1 MRRIICIFLSLVLL
15 IVQFPTANASVP
27 VSASSAI
34 LFCKDDGKVYF
45 SLTENKQSKIA
56 STTKIMTALLAL
68 EYASKDNIN
77 VEFTAD
83 MIAEGSSMYLQVGEV
98 VTLYDLAVGLLLA
111 SGNDAA
117 NAVAT
122 AIAGSNEKFAELM
135 NNRAQEIGMKNTN
148 FVTPSGLDDPLHY
161 STAYDMALLM
171 CEAMSNPDFAQITAM
186 KSHTV
191 DFVSPADKSTTYTNH
206 NRLLSMYD
214 YCIGGKTGYTMASG
228 RCLVTV
234 AKKDELTFVCVTFND
249 RNDFKDHMTLYDY
262 GYDNYS
268 AVVLDDTDIYFNIPT
283 LDGENSSTLVSCED
297 ITKLVLPKDKANKV
311 KRKVKV
317 KESLAAPVVQ
327 NTQVGKVIYKLDG
340 EVVATHKLITVEQTP
355 QRRKTYLEYIKELLK
370 LWLQI

>member
-45 SLTENKQSKIA
+45 SLTENKRSKIA

-77 VEFTAD
+77 VEFTAN

-234 AKKDELTFVCVTFND
+234 AEKDELTFVCVTFND

-283 LDGENSSTLVSCED
+283 LDGENPSTLVSCED

-317 KESLAAPVVQ
+317 KETLAAPVVQ